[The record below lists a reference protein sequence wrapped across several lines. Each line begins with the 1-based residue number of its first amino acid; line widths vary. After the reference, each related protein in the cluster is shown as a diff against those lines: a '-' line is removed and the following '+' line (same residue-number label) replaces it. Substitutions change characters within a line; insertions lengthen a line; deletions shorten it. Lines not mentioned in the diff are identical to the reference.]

1 MIQLNR
7 QIVRP
12 TINKTLSIQSVI
24 TRTPSVLDPI
34 LYKSDEIEKDGII
47 KRYGNSKRDVSLL
60 LNQIRIDNLDTKAII
75 DYFNTQASPTLQE
88 LREHVTD
95 EQLLETC
102 KSRYIQRVSEM
113 QMYFN
118 NLERQFNN
126 DAKGLIDYINSQK
139 AASTVSTDE

>member
-1 MIQLNR
+1 MIQLKR

-34 LYKSDEIEKDGII
+34 LYKSDEIENDGVI
-47 KRYGNSKRDVSLL
+47 KRYGNAKRDVSLL
-60 LNQIRIDNLDTKAII
+60 LNQVRIDNLDTKAII
-75 DYFNTQASPTLQE
+75 DYFNTQTSPTLQE

-139 AASTVSTDE
+139 AVQTASTDE